1 MKLFQTIFIQI
12 FPLRSYICSFILP
25 HGWGLVFPV
34 RRCTEQTANITY
46 MCINIHKYMY
56 NVQIQY
62 THMHADKCYLY
73 IKYIVESH
81 VLIEK
86 KIVVRI

>member
-1 MKLFQTIFIQI
+1 MFARLF
-12 FPLRSYICSFILP
+12 FPMGGVWCSQS
-25 HGWGLVFPV
+25 
-34 RRCTEQTANITY
+34 EQTANLTY